1 MRKRFMGKRLAAA
14 LLAAAV
20 AFSSGNFAGGYEY
33 VYAAEASVFYT
44 GTNTV
49 TKDKLD
55 LATEDWDNPPMITYD
70 ESIADCV
77 TTKDFTM
84 KADITLDDEAYASLG
99 TGESYLKVQG
109 IVKLGSEWTW
119 TDSQDIPYLQQSSF
133 SEDTHKTTITIK
145 FEDKD
150 ADDLKGVYF
159 RLIGQGFSGTCTFS
173 NVTLSGVAEAQPELP
188 AKDQC
193 RLGAGR
199 RLAVRQCGR
208 NQCS

>member
-119 TDSQDIPYLQQSSF
+119 TDSQSGYPVFTAEQF
-133 SEDTHKTTITIK
+133 
-145 FEDKD
+145 
-150 ADDLKGVYF
+150 F
-159 RLIGQGFSGTCTFS
+159 RRYTQ
-173 NVTLSGVAEAQPELP
+173 NNDY
-188 AKDQC
+188 DQ
-193 RLGAGR
+193 
-199 RLAVRQCGR
+199 V
-208 NQCS
+208 

>member
-109 IVKLGSEWTW
+109 IVKLGVSGHGQTVRISRIYSRAVFQKIH
-119 TDSQDIPYLQQSSF
+119 TKQRLRSSLR
-133 SEDTHKTTITIK
+133 IRMQMI
-145 FEDKD
+145 
-150 ADDLKGVYF
+150 
-159 RLIGQGFSGTCTFS
+159 
-173 NVTLSGVAEAQPELP
+173 
-188 AKDQC
+188 
-193 RLGAGR
+193 
-199 RLAVRQCGR
+199 
-208 NQCS
+208 

>member
-1 MRKRFMGKRLAAA
+1 
-14 LLAAAV
+14 
-20 AFSSGNFAGGYEY
+20 
-33 VYAAEASVFYT
+33 
-44 GTNTV
+44 
-49 TKDKLD
+49 
-55 LATEDWDNPPMITYD
+55 MITYD

-150 ADDLKGVYF
+150 ADDLKGVYMYIF
-159 RLIGQGFSGTCTFS
+159 
-173 NVTLSGVAEAQPELP
+173 
-188 AKDQC
+188 QC
-193 RLGAGR
+193 YIKR
-199 RLAVRQCGR
+199 CGR
-208 NQCS
+208 SAAGTACKRSECDR

>member
-119 TDSQDIPYLQQSSF
+119 TDS
-133 SEDTHKTTITIK
+133 
-145 FEDKD
+145 
-150 ADDLKGVYF
+150 
-159 RLIGQGFSGTCTFS
+159 
-173 NVTLSGVAEAQPELP
+173 
-188 AKDQC
+188 
-193 RLGAGR
+193 
-199 RLAVRQCGR
+199 
-208 NQCS
+208 

>member
-70 ESIADCV
+70 ESIADS
-77 TTKDFTM
+77 KSS
-84 KADITLDDEAYASLG
+84 ITLGSFAGSSGCASATPL
-99 TGESYLKVQG
+99 
-109 IVKLGSEWTW
+109 
-119 TDSQDIPYLQQSSF
+119 
-133 SEDTHKTTITIK
+133 
-145 FEDKD
+145 
-150 ADDLKGVYF
+150 
-159 RLIGQGFSGTCTFS
+159 
-173 NVTLSGVAEAQPELP
+173 NVTLENVHVPEKP
-188 AKDQC
+188 
-193 RLGAGR
+193 
-199 RLAVRQCGR
+199 
-208 NQCS
+208 

>member
-33 VYAAEASVFYT
+33 VYAVEASVFYT

-84 KADITLDDEAYASLG
+84 KADITLIGYRG
-99 TGESYLKVQG
+99 
-109 IVKLGSEWTW
+109 KL
-119 TDSQDIPYLQQSSF
+119 
-133 SEDTHKTTITIK
+133 
-145 FEDKD
+145 
-150 ADDLKGVYF
+150 LKG
-159 RLIGQGFSGTCTFS
+159 SGYR
-173 NVTLSGVAEAQPELP
+173 EAG
-188 AKDQC
+188 K
-193 RLGAGR
+193 
-199 RLAVRQCGR
+199 
-208 NQCS
+208 

>member
-99 TGESYLKVQG
+99 TGESK
-109 IVKLGSEWTW
+109 GSG
-119 TDSQDIPYLQQSSF
+119 Y
-133 SEDTHKTTITIK
+133 
-145 FEDKD
+145 
-150 ADDLKGVYF
+150 
-159 RLIGQGFSGTCTFS
+159 R
-173 NVTLSGVAEAQPELP
+173 EAG
-188 AKDQC
+188 K
-193 RLGAGR
+193 
-199 RLAVRQCGR
+199 
-208 NQCS
+208 